1 MNSKETKSIRNWLFF
16 GFVIPILSELLAAIL
31 IVSTE
36 SGAYAEG
43 FAYIIVIVILI
54 IAIPITLIGNTILVP
69 RHIADEAS
77 YLRRGMIFPALF
89 IGTIMI
95 YYTGIW
101 DKVIYP
107 IFPKQVEK
115 IQPAAGYRLDDNT
128 LEDFFVVHEFSG
140 SGEEMNV
147 IKNYAEKNFDR
158 LSRECPDC
166 LIMNIYYYFV
176 PRELYDP
183 INTAVNKGKAIAV
196 FRYESAQESA
206 TIKQVEH

>member
-1 MNSKETKSIRNWLFF
+1 MTSKDTKSIRSWLFF
-16 GFVIPILSELLAAIL
+16 GFAIPILAELLAAIL

-43 FAYIIVIVILI
+43 FAYIVVLIILI

-69 RHIADEAS
+69 RHIAENVS

-89 IGTIMI
+89 IGAILI
-95 YYTGIW
+95 YHTGIW
-101 DKVIYP
+101 DKAIYP
-107 IFPKQVEK
+107 LFPRHVEK
-115 IQPAAGYRLDDNT
+115 IQPAAGYKLDDNT
-128 LEDFFVVHEFSG
+128 LEDFFVVHEFTG

-147 IKNYAEKNFDR
+147 IKNYAEKDFDR

-166 LIMNIYYYFV
+166 LKMKIYYYFV
-176 PRELYDP
+176 PHELYDP
-183 INTAVNKGKAIAV
+183 INTAISKEKAIAV
-196 FRYESAQESA
+196 FRYMSVEGSA

>member
-1 MNSKETKSIRNWLFF
+1 MNYKETKSTRNWLFF
-16 GFVIPILSELLAAIL
+16 GFVIPILAELLAAIL

-43 FAYIIVIVILI
+43 FAYIIVIVMLI
-54 IAIPITLIGNTILVP
+54 IAVPITLIGNSLLVQK
-69 RHIADEAS
+69 HIVDKVS
-77 YLRRGMIFPALF
+77 YLRRGMILPALF
-89 IGTIMI
+89 IGVVLI
-95 YYTGIW
+95 YYTGMW

-115 IQPAAGYRLDDNT
+115 IQPAAGYRLDENT
-128 LEDFFVVHEFSG
+128 LEDFFVVHEYLG

-147 IKNYAEKNFDR
+147 IKNYAEKTFDR
-158 LSRECPDC
+158 TSRECPDC
-166 LIMNIYYYFV
+166 LKLNIYYYFV

-183 INTAVNKGKAIAV
+183 IDTAVSKDKAIAV
-196 FRYESAQESA
+196 FHYESAQEGA

>member
-1 MNSKETKSIRNWLFF
+1 MNYKEIKSTRYWLFF
-16 GFVIPILSELLAAIL
+16 GFVIPILALLLASIF

-54 IAIPITLIGNTILVP
+54 IAVPITLIGNTLLVP
-69 RHIADEAS
+69 RHIADKMS

-89 IGTIMI
+89 IGVNLI
-95 YYTGIW
+95 YYTGMW

-107 IFPKQVEK
+107 IFPKHVEK

-128 LEDFFVVHEFSG
+128 LEDFFVVHEYSG
-140 SGEEMNV
+140 SGEEMNI

-158 LSRECPDC
+158 TSRECPDC
-166 LIMNIYYYFV
+166 LKMNIYYYFV
-176 PRELYDP
+176 PRERYDP
-183 INTAVNKGKAIAV
+183 IDTTVSKVKAIAV
-196 FRYESAQESA
+196 FRYESTQESA
-206 TIKQVEH
+206 AIIQVEP